1 MKGSAFL
8 SLILAALLT
17 AGCSG
22 EKKDQKTPDVVPAEN
37 TQRETKTTT
46 TGENDHGAR
55 IEFVTREHKMERVL
69 FSGGYLRSLPEESP
83 TAIVRLRKKGMGQ
96 SYDARWR
103 DRLVYHSGDGA

>member
-46 TGENDHGAR
+46 TGEKRSWCPNR
-55 IEFVTREHKMERVL
+55 ICNAGT
-69 FSGGYLRSLPEESP
+69 
-83 TAIVRLRKKGMGQ
+83 
-96 SYDARWR
+96 
-103 DRLVYHSGDGA
+103 

>member
-37 TQRETKTTT
+37 TQRETKVGRTVAAIL
-46 TGENDHGAR
+46 ENYQNEDGS
-55 IEFVTREHKMERVL
+55 VTIPEVL
-69 FSGGYLRSLPEESP
+69 RPYMGGSEVISP
-83 TAIVRLRKKGMGQ
+83 K
-96 SYDARWR
+96 
-103 DRLVYHSGDGA
+103 

>member
-69 FSGGYLRSLPEESP
+69 FPAAISAVCLKKARQPSSGKS
-83 TAIVRLRKKGMGQ
+83 RKAVK
-96 SYDARWR
+96 A
-103 DRLVYHSGDGA
+103 

>member
-37 TQRETKTTT
+37 TQRETKT
-46 TGENDHGAR
+46 
-55 IEFVTREHKMERVL
+55 L
-69 FSGGYLRSLPEESP
+69 SL
-83 TAIVRLRKKGMGQ
+83 I
-96 SYDARWR
+96 
-103 DRLVYHSGDGA
+103 HI

>member
-55 IEFVTREHKMERVL
+55 IE
-69 FSGGYLRSLPEESP
+69 
-83 TAIVRLRKKGMGQ
+83 
-96 SYDARWR
+96 
-103 DRLVYHSGDGA
+103 